1 MKNDK
6 IIFAICLLVTIIML
20 VSGFLVPPTG
30 VIDGSV
36 LTAVGELF
44 AFATLSKLPSLIHG
58 RSVELKHG
66 STTLSLGDDDEEKKE
81 VSRETDDN
89 SNP

>member
-1 MKNDK
+1 MKLNK
-6 IIFAICLLVTIIML
+6 VIFFVCLCTSIVLIVA
-20 VSGFLVPPTG
+20 GFFVPPLG

-44 AFATLSKLPSLIHG
+44 AFATLATIPYIAQG

-66 STTLSLGDDDEEKKE
+66 NTTLALGDDDEAEKTE
-81 VSRETDDN
+81 
-89 SNP
+89 